1 MSAQTS
7 SPSSTTDCRPP
18 LLARA
23 IREPANGLTH
33 LAGVLL
39 AIAACVALVWAGIR
53 SDNPLALIGLS
64 VFGVSQ
70 IGLYTASTLYHSLR
84 VSPAGVARLR
94 RIDHMMVF
102 VLIAGTYTPICLVA
116 LRGGWGWSLFG
127 VVWGIALGGLIIKTR
142 WMHAPKWL
150 STALYLA
157 MGWAVIVAAPVLYDR
172 LPAAAVGW
180 LLAGGIIYS
189 IGAVIYALKRPNLI
203 PGVFDAHALWH
214 LFVLAGSACFFWM
227 IVQYVA

>member
-1 MSAQTS
+1 MLSVAA
-7 SPSSTTDCRPP
+7 
-18 LLARA
+18 LV
-23 IREPANGLTH
+23 
-33 LAGVLL
+33 VLVWL
-39 AIAACVALVWAGIR
+39 AISARDARQLVAFTIF
-53 SDNPLALIGLS
+53 GLS
-64 VFGVSQ
+64 Q
-70 IGLYTASTLYHSLR
+70 IALFTASTLYHSLPL
-84 VSPAGVARLR
+84 SPAGIARLR

-157 MGWAVIVAAPVLYDR
+157 MGWAVVVAAPVLFDR
-172 LPAAAVGW
+172 LPIGAVAW

-189 IGAVIYALKRPNLI
+189 VGAVIYALKRPNLI

>member
-1 MSAQTS
+1 
-7 SPSSTTDCRPP
+7 
-18 LLARA
+18 
-23 IREPANGLTH
+23 LTH
-33 LAGVLL
+33 LAGAVLSVAALVVLVWL
-39 AIAACVALVWAGIR
+39 AISARDARQLVAFTIFGI
-53 SDNPLALIGLS
+53 
-64 VFGVSQ
+64 SQ
-70 IGLYTASTLYHSLR
+70 IALFTASALYHSLPL
-84 VSPAGVARLR
+84 SPAGVARLR

-157 MGWAVIVAAPVLYDR
+157 MGWTVIVAAPVLFDR
-172 LPAAAVGW
+172 LPVGAVGW

-189 IGAVIYALKRPNLI
+189 VGAVIYALKRPNLI

>member
-1 MSAQTS
+1 
-7 SPSSTTDCRPP
+7 
-18 LLARA
+18 
-23 IREPANGLTH
+23 
-33 LAGVLL
+33 
-39 AIAACVALVWAGIR
+39 
-53 SDNPLALIGLS
+53 
-64 VFGVSQ
+64 
-70 IGLYTASTLYHSLR
+70 
-84 VSPAGVARLR
+84 
-94 RIDHMMVF
+94 MVF

-157 MGWAVIVAAPVLYDR
+157 MGWTVIVAAPVLFDR
-172 LPAAAVGW
+172 LPVGAVGW

-189 IGAVIYALKRPNLI
+189 VGAVIYALKRPNLI

>member
-1 MSAQTS
+1 VAA
-7 SPSSTTDCRPP
+7 
-18 LLARA
+18 LV
-23 IREPANGLTH
+23 
-33 LAGVLL
+33 VLL
-39 AIAACVALVWAGIR
+39 WLAISARDARQLVAFTIF
-53 SDNPLALIGLS
+53 GLS
-64 VFGVSQ
+64 Q
-70 IGLYTASTLYHSLR
+70 IALYTASTLYHSLPL
-84 VSPAGVARLR
+84 SPAGVARLR

-142 WMHAPKWL
+142 WMHAPKLL

-157 MGWAVIVAAPVLYDR
+157 MGWAVVVAAPVLFDR
-172 LPAAAVGW
+172 LPVGAVAW

>member
-1 MSAQTS
+1 VAA
-7 SPSSTTDCRPP
+7 
-18 LLARA
+18 LV
-23 IREPANGLTH
+23 
-33 LAGVLL
+33 VLL
-39 AIAACVALVWAGIR
+39 WLAISARDARQLVAFTIF
-53 SDNPLALIGLS
+53 GLS
-64 VFGVSQ
+64 Q
-70 IGLYTASTLYHSLR
+70 IALFTASTLYHSLR

-157 MGWAVIVAAPVLYDR
+157 MGWAVIVAAPVLFDR
-172 LPAAAVGW
+172 LPIGAVGW

-189 IGAVIYALKRPNLI
+189 VGAVIYALKRPNLI

>member
-1 MSAQTS
+1 VAA
-7 SPSSTTDCRPP
+7 
-18 LLARA
+18 LV
-23 IREPANGLTH
+23 
-33 LAGVLL
+33 VLL
-39 AIAACVALVWAGIR
+39 WLAISARDARQLVAFTIF
-53 SDNPLALIGLS
+53 GLS
-64 VFGVSQ
+64 Q
-70 IGLYTASTLYHSLR
+70 IALYTASTLYHSLPL
-84 VSPAGVARLR
+84 SPAGVARLR

-127 VVWGIALGGLIIKTR
+127 VVWGIALCGLIIKTR

>member
-1 MSAQTS
+1 
-7 SPSSTTDCRPP
+7 
-18 LLARA
+18 
-23 IREPANGLTH
+23 LTH
-33 LAGVLL
+33 LAGAVLSVAALVVLVWL
-39 AIAACVALVWAGIR
+39 AISARDARQLVAFTIFGI
-53 SDNPLALIGLS
+53 
-64 VFGVSQ
+64 SQ
-70 IGLYTASTLYHSLR
+70 IALFTASALYHSLPL
-84 VSPAGVARLR
+84 SPAGVARLR

-157 MGWAVIVAAPVLYDR
+157 MGWAVVVAAPVLFDR
-172 LPAAAVGW
+172 LPVGAVAW

>member
-1 MSAQTS
+1 M
-7 SPSSTTDCRPP
+7 
-18 LLARA
+18 
-23 IREPANGLTH
+23 REPANGLTH
-33 LAGVLL
+33 LVGAVLSVAALVVLL
-39 AIAACVALVWAGIR
+39 WLAISARDARRLVAFTI
-53 SDNPLALIGLS
+53 
-64 VFGVSQ
+64 FGVSQ
-70 IGLYTASTLYHSLR
+70 IALFTASTLYHSLPLA
-84 VSPAGVARLR
+84 PAGIARLR

-127 VVWGIALGGLIIKTR
+127 VVWGIALCGLIIKTR

-157 MGWAVIVAAPVLYDR
+157 MGWAVVVAAPVLFDR
-172 LPAAAVGW
+172 LPVGAVAW

-189 IGAVIYALKRPNLI
+189 IGAVIYALKRPNPF
-203 PGVFDAHALWH
+203 PGIFEAHALWH

>member
-1 MSAQTS
+1 
-7 SPSSTTDCRPP
+7 
-18 LLARA
+18 
-23 IREPANGLTH
+23 LTH
-33 LAGVLL
+33 LAGAVLSVAALVVLVWL
-39 AIAACVALVWAGIR
+39 AISARDARQLVAFTIFGI
-53 SDNPLALIGLS
+53 
-64 VFGVSQ
+64 SQ
-70 IGLYTASTLYHSLR
+70 IALFTASALYHSLPL
-84 VSPAGVARLR
+84 SPAGVARLR

-157 MGWAVIVAAPVLYDR
+157 MGWAVIVAAPVLFDR
-172 LPAAAVGW
+172 LPIGAVSW

-189 IGAVIYALKRPNLI
+189 VGAVIYALKRPNLI

>member
-1 MSAQTS
+1 
-7 SPSSTTDCRPP
+7 
-18 LLARA
+18 
-23 IREPANGLTH
+23 LTH
-33 LAGVLL
+33 LLGAVLSVAALVVLVWL
-39 AIAACVALVWAGIR
+39 AISARDARQLVAFTIF
-53 SDNPLALIGLS
+53 GLS
-64 VFGVSQ
+64 Q
-70 IGLYTASTLYHSLR
+70 IALYTASTLYHSLPL
-84 VSPAGVARLR
+84 SPAGVARLR

-127 VVWGIALGGLIIKTR
+127 VVWGIALGGLVIKTR

-157 MGWAVIVAAPVLYDR
+157 MGWAVVVAAPVLFDR
-172 LPAAAVGW
+172 LPVGAVAW

>member
-1 MSAQTS
+1 
-7 SPSSTTDCRPP
+7 
-18 LLARA
+18 
-23 IREPANGLTH
+23 LTH
-33 LAGVLL
+33 LAGAVLSVAALVVLVWL
-39 AIAACVALVWAGIR
+39 AISARDARQLVAFTIF
-53 SDNPLALIGLS
+53 GLS
-64 VFGVSQ
+64 Q
-70 IGLYTASTLYHSLR
+70 IALYTASTLYHSLPL
-84 VSPAGVARLR
+84 SPAGVARLR

-157 MGWAVIVAAPVLYDR
+157 MGWAVVVAAPVLFDR
-172 LPAAAVGW
+172 LPVGAVAW

>member
-1 MSAQTS
+1 VAA
-7 SPSSTTDCRPP
+7 
-18 LLARA
+18 LV
-23 IREPANGLTH
+23 
-33 LAGVLL
+33 VLL
-39 AIAACVALVWAGIR
+39 WLAISARDARQLVAFTIF
-53 SDNPLALIGLS
+53 GLS
-64 VFGVSQ
+64 Q
-70 IGLYTASTLYHSLR
+70 IALYTASTLYHSLPL
-84 VSPAGVARLR
+84 SPAGVARLR

-127 VVWGIALGGLIIKTR
+127 VVWGIALGGLVIKTR

-157 MGWAVIVAAPVLYDR
+157 MGWAVVVAAPVLFDR
-172 LPAAAVGW
+172 LPVGAVAW

>member
-1 MSAQTS
+1 VAA
-7 SPSSTTDCRPP
+7 
-18 LLARA
+18 LV
-23 IREPANGLTH
+23 
-33 LAGVLL
+33 VLVWL
-39 AIAACVALVWAGIR
+39 AISARDARQLVAFTIF
-53 SDNPLALIGLS
+53 GLS
-64 VFGVSQ
+64 Q
-70 IGLYTASTLYHSLR
+70 IALFTASTLYHSLPL
-84 VSPAGVARLR
+84 SPAGIARLR

-157 MGWAVIVAAPVLYDR
+157 MGWAVVVAAPVLFDR
-172 LPAAAVGW
+172 LPVGAVAW

-189 IGAVIYALKRPNLI
+189 VGAVIYALKRPNLI

>member
-1 MSAQTS
+1 VAA
-7 SPSSTTDCRPP
+7 
-18 LLARA
+18 LV
-23 IREPANGLTH
+23 
-33 LAGVLL
+33 VLL
-39 AIAACVALVWAGIR
+39 WLAISARDARQLVAFTIF
-53 SDNPLALIGLS
+53 GLS
-64 VFGVSQ
+64 Q
-70 IGLYTASTLYHSLR
+70 IALYTASTLYHSLPL
-84 VSPAGVARLR
+84 SPAGVARLR

-157 MGWAVIVAAPVLYDR
+157 MGWAVVVAAPVLFDR
-172 LPAAAVGW
+172 LPVGAVAW

>member
-1 MSAQTS
+1 M
-7 SPSSTTDCRPP
+7 
-18 LLARA
+18 
-23 IREPANGLTH
+23 REPANGLTH
-33 LAGVLL
+33 LVGAVLSVAALVVLL
-39 AIAACVALVWAGIR
+39 WLAISAHDARRLVAFTI
-53 SDNPLALIGLS
+53 
-64 VFGVSQ
+64 FGVSQ
-70 IGLYTASTLYHSLR
+70 IALFTASTLYHSLPLA
-84 VSPAGVARLR
+84 PAGIARLR

-127 VVWGIALGGLIIKTR
+127 VVWGIALCGLIIKTR

-157 MGWAVIVAAPVLYDR
+157 MGWAVIVAAPVLFDR
-172 LPAAAVGW
+172 LPVGAVAW

-189 IGAVIYALKRPNLI
+189 IGAVIYALKRPNPI
-203 PGVFDAHALWH
+203 PGIFEAHALWH

>member
-1 MSAQTS
+1 MLSVAA
-7 SPSSTTDCRPP
+7 
-18 LLARA
+18 LV
-23 IREPANGLTH
+23 
-33 LAGVLL
+33 VLL
-39 AIAACVALVWAGIR
+39 WLAISARDARQLVAFTIF
-53 SDNPLALIGLS
+53 GLS
-64 VFGVSQ
+64 Q
-70 IGLYTASTLYHSLR
+70 IALYTASTLYHSLPL
-84 VSPAGVARLR
+84 SPAGVALLR

-127 VVWGIALGGLIIKTR
+127 VVWGIALGGLVIKTR

-157 MGWAVIVAAPVLYDR
+157 MGWAVIVAAPVLFDR
-172 LPAAAVGW
+172 LPAGAVAW
-180 LLAGGIIYS
+180 LLAGGIVYS

>member
-1 MSAQTS
+1 VAA
-7 SPSSTTDCRPP
+7 
-18 LLARA
+18 LV
-23 IREPANGLTH
+23 
-33 LAGVLL
+33 VLL
-39 AIAACVALVWAGIR
+39 WLAISARDARQLVAFTIF
-53 SDNPLALIGLS
+53 GLS
-64 VFGVSQ
+64 Q
-70 IGLYTASTLYHSLR
+70 IALYTASTLYHSLPL
-84 VSPAGVARLR
+84 SPAGVARLR

-157 MGWAVIVAAPVLYDR
+157 MGWAVVVAAPVLFDR
-172 LPAAAVGW
+172 LPVGAVAW

-214 LFVLAGSACFFWM
+214 LFVLAGSACFYWM

>member
-1 MSAQTS
+1 VAA
-7 SPSSTTDCRPP
+7 
-18 LLARA
+18 LV
-23 IREPANGLTH
+23 
-33 LAGVLL
+33 VLL
-39 AIAACVALVWAGIR
+39 WLAISARDARQLVAFTIF
-53 SDNPLALIGLS
+53 GLS
-64 VFGVSQ
+64 Q
-70 IGLYTASTLYHSLR
+70 IALFTASTLYHSLR

-127 VVWGIALGGLIIKTR
+127 VVWGIALCGLIIKTR

>member
-1 MSAQTS
+1 VAA
-7 SPSSTTDCRPP
+7 
-18 LLARA
+18 LV
-23 IREPANGLTH
+23 
-33 LAGVLL
+33 VLVWL
-39 AIAACVALVWAGIR
+39 AISARDARQLVAFTIF
-53 SDNPLALIGLS
+53 GLS
-64 VFGVSQ
+64 Q
-70 IGLYTASTLYHSLR
+70 IALYTASTLYHSLPL
-84 VSPAGVARLR
+84 SPAGVARLR

-157 MGWAVIVAAPVLYDR
+157 MGWAVVVAAPVLFDR
-172 LPAAAVGW
+172 LPVGAVAW

>member
-1 MSAQTS
+1 VAA
-7 SPSSTTDCRPP
+7 
-18 LLARA
+18 LV
-23 IREPANGLTH
+23 
-33 LAGVLL
+33 VLL
-39 AIAACVALVWAGIR
+39 WLAISARDARQLVAFTIF
-53 SDNPLALIGLS
+53 GLS
-64 VFGVSQ
+64 Q
-70 IGLYTASTLYHSLR
+70 IALFTASTLYHSLR

-127 VVWGIALGGLIIKTR
+127 VVWGIALCGLIIKTR

-227 IVQYVA
+227 ILQYVA